1 VFTFNSSCVL
11 LFSNKLKF
19 VLFII
24 LFLFFLYHKKI
35 DIKTTLLYNCVG
47 VRAIFLFIFLF
58 FFLFF
63 FSFSFF
69 CFIFFLFLD
78 LVFTFAHLFI
88 SVLSFSY
95 FIILELI
102 KYLRLLYDEE
112 YLIYSG
118 LLRFFFSFVL
128 HCFVFVFVLFYSCS
142 FHLLLFYKFVN
153 FFFWMKDPKERKRDR
168 GS

>member
-1 VFTFNSSCVL
+1 VFTFYSSCVL

-24 LFLFFLYHKKI
+24 FFLLFLYHKKI

-47 VRAIFLFIFLF
+47 VLAIFLFIFLF

-69 CFIFFLFLD
+69 CLIFFLFLD
-78 LVFTFAHLFI
+78 LVFTFAHLLI
-88 SVLSFSY
+88 SVISFSY

-118 LLRFFFSFVL
+118 LLR
-128 HCFVFVFVLFYSCS
+128 VLFLV
-142 FHLLLFYKFVN
+142 FFALFCFRFCFILQL
-153 FFFWMKDPKERKRDR
+153 FFP
-168 GS
+168 STIIL